1 MDKIKI
7 VILTELGTEKTSVK
21 DVKEFLGVDSETF
34 EEHIS
39 FEIDNN
45 KKNLEALYKFSI
57 LSQSTNKIVVEIAEF
72 EFKNQEDAKEKIK
85 SIVKT
90 DNAKYWFDENPTFHV
105 RCDHYD
111 GEFTSGDIEPEIGA
125 IIIDQFPNLEVS
137 MKNSDVK
144 VLLYIRNDKAIL
156 GVDLTQNNLSKRQYK
171 LINSGKSLR
180 ATIAYHLIRELD
192 FKEGEILL
200 DPNSKTAEVT
210 IEASLWLSKMHNF
223 YESIFPAAKSKLFK
237 DIDTNKILENIKLD
251 AKKNL
256 LKLKKKKNIF
266 AYSDLLRDLNAG
278 KANAKVAGTLD
289 LIEFSK
295 VSIDW
300 VDTKFDKEIVD
311 KIITILPSE
320 SKHIAMNSV
329 KKIYSEFVS
338 QASYILKPKG
348 KIGVLIQKPEV
359 FLEIM
364 AQKQKALKLLSSDS
378 ITIGELTYIYL
389 IISK

>member
-237 DIDTNKILENIKLD
+237 GIDTNKILENIKLD

-256 LKLKKKKNIF
+256 LKLKKKKKIF